1 MQSFQ
6 EASDVII
13 GWYIVTGIQ
22 AKKIQFKYA
31 LVHKKRELTK
41 TIKPR
46 QLKKEK
52 RHQNAHSQKA
62 AAAVIMI
69 IIIIFIVQG
78 AVQLD
83 AYQVS

>member
-1 MQSFQ
+1 M
-6 EASDVII
+6 VHC
-13 GWYIVTGIQ
+13 TGIQ
-22 AKKIQFKYA
+22 AKEIQFKYA